1 MRPSRSGRSW
11 PAALEPG
18 VRGSDNQGRCRSP
31 GLELRSTG
39 GSRPGA
45 ARGAGRAAAAG
56 QPGKRSSGDARW
68 PHWDRTP
75 ARAAESTDDTLASQ
89 GPPVESRDGCSRS
102 GAAAAEEGLSG
113 GGPRVPVSLWG
124 KQTMDYDFKA
134 KLAAERERVEDL
146 FEYEGCKVGRG
157 TYGHVYKARRK
168 DGKDEK
174 EYALKQIEG
183 TGISMSACREIALLR
198 ELKHPNVIALQKVF
212 LSHSDRKVWLLFD
225 YAEHDLWH
233 IIKFHRASKANK
245 KPMQLPRSMVKSL
258 LYQILDGIHYLH
270 ANWVLHRDLKP
281 ANILVM
287 GEGPERGRVKI
298 ADMGFARLFNSPLK
312 PLADL
317 DPVVVTFWYRAPEL
331 LLGARHYTKAI
342 DIWAI
347 GCIFA
352 ELLTSE
358 PIFHCRQEDI
368 KTSNPFHHDQL
379 DRIFSVMGFPA
390 DKDWEDIRKMPEYP
404 TLQKDFRRTTYA
416 NSSLIKYMEKH
427 KVKPDSK
434 VFLLLQKL
442 LTMDPTKRITSEQ
455 ALQDPYFQEDPLP
468 TLDVFAGCQ
477 IPYPKRE
484 FLNEDEP
491 EEKGDKN
498 QPQQQN
504 PHQQP
509 VAPQQQAAA
518 PTQAPPPQQSSAQT
532 NGTAGGATTGGG
544 AAGAGL
550 QHSQDSGLNQVPP
563 NKKPRI
569 GPSGANSGG
578 PVMPSDYQHSSSRLN
593 YQSSVQ
599 GSSQSQGTLGY
610 SSSQQS
616 TQYHPSHQAHR
627 Y

>member
-1 MRPSRSGRSW
+1 
-11 PAALEPG
+11 
-18 VRGSDNQGRCRSP
+18 
-31 GLELRSTG
+31 
-39 GSRPGA
+39 
-45 ARGAGRAAAAG
+45 
-56 QPGKRSSGDARW
+56 
-68 PHWDRTP
+68 
-75 ARAAESTDDTLASQ
+75 
-89 GPPVESRDGCSRS
+89 
-102 GAAAAEEGLSG
+102 
-113 GGPRVPVSLWG
+113 
-124 KQTMDYDFKA
+124 MDYDFKT
-134 KLAAERERVEDL
+134 KLAAEREKVEDL

-157 TYGHVYKARRK
+157 TYGHVYKAKRK

-245 KPMQLPRSMVKSL
+245 KPMQLPRGMVKSL

-287 GEGPERGRVKI
+287 GEGPERGRVK
-298 ADMGFARLFNSPLK
+298 
-312 PLADL
+312 
-317 DPVVVTFWYRAPEL
+317 
-331 LLGARHYTKAI
+331 I

-455 ALQDPYFQEDPLP
+455 ALQDPYFLEDPLP
-468 TLDVFAGCQ
+468 TSDVFAGCQ

-491 EEKGDKN
+491 EEKTEKN
-498 QPQQQN
+498 QAQQHQQTTAQAQAQQQSGT
-504 PHQQP
+504 
-509 VAPQQQAAA
+509 QQAS
-518 PTQAPPPQQSSAQT
+518 TQQTSAQT
-532 NGTAGGATTGGG
+532 NGNTGATGANKGG
-544 AAGAGL
+544 GL
-550 QHSQDSGLNQVPP
+550 QHGQDQGPP

-569 GPSGANSGG
+569 GPSGASSGTG
-578 PVMPSDYQHSSSRLN
+578 VHQSEYQVR
-593 YQSSVQ
+593 SVQ
-599 GSSQSQGTLGY
+599 IISNVQIVSKVQVCVGR
-610 SSSQQS
+610 QQS
-616 TQYHPSHQAHR
+616 DGLVEEATPIPLAR
-627 Y
+627 W

>member
-1 MRPSRSGRSW
+1 
-11 PAALEPG
+11 
-18 VRGSDNQGRCRSP
+18 
-31 GLELRSTG
+31 
-39 GSRPGA
+39 
-45 ARGAGRAAAAG
+45 
-56 QPGKRSSGDARW
+56 
-68 PHWDRTP
+68 
-75 ARAAESTDDTLASQ
+75 
-89 GPPVESRDGCSRS
+89 
-102 GAAAAEEGLSG
+102 
-113 GGPRVPVSLWG
+113 
-124 KQTMDYDFKA
+124 MDYDFKA

-233 IIKFHRASKANK
+233 IIKFPRAPKANK
-245 KPMQLPRSMVKSL
+245 KPMQLPRTMGKTP
-258 LYQILDGIHYLH
+258 LYQNLEGNHYLH

-287 GEGPERGRVKI
+287 GEGPERGRVK
-298 ADMGFARLFNSPLK
+298 
-312 PLADL
+312 
-317 DPVVVTFWYRAPEL
+317 
-331 LLGARHYTKAI
+331 I

-468 TLDVFAGCQ
+468 TSDVFAGCQ

-498 QPQQQN
+498 QQQQNQHQQQTAPQQPQQAVPPPPPPQPQPQQQ
-504 PHQQP
+504 
-509 VAPQQQAAA
+509 QQQQNN
-518 PTQAPPPQQSSAQT
+518 TQT
-532 NGTAGGATTGGG
+532 NGTAAGAGGG
-544 AAGAGL
+544 GTGAGL
-550 QHSQDSGLNQVPP
+550 QHSQDSGLNPVPP
-563 NKKPRI
+563 NKKPRL
-569 GPSGANSGG
+569 GPAGTNSGG
-578 PVMPSDYQHSSSRLN
+578 PVMPSEYQHSSSRLS
-593 YQSSVQ
+593 YQSNVQ
-599 GSSQSQGTLGY
+599 GSSQSQSTMGY
-610 SSSQQS
+610 STSSQQS
-616 TQYHPSHQAHR
+616 SQYHPAHQAHR

>member
-1 MRPSRSGRSW
+1 MMIGCWGSEVACSPLAKAGSRKLLKVQFLKYGFCIVKKKDQPIRKNRAHPITNQERERSQSLGIPTHQRGRHSPAPANEQRDGGRGNRRTHCPRKETSCGTTVLTSPRLPSHCSQPFSKI
-11 PAALEPG
+11 PG
-18 VRGSDNQGRCRSP
+18 
-31 GLELRSTG
+31 GLRVWTSSVG
-39 GSRPGA
+39 GSR
-45 ARGAGRAAAAG
+45 
-56 QPGKRSSGDARW
+56 
-68 PHWDRTP
+68 
-75 ARAAESTDDTLASQ
+75 LF
-89 GPPVESRDGCSRS
+89 SRR
-102 GAAAAEEGLSG
+102 
-113 GGPRVPVSLWG
+113 
-124 KQTMDYDFKA
+124 
-134 KLAAERERVEDL
+134 
-146 FEYEGCKVGRG
+146 
-157 TYGHVYKARRK
+157 
-168 DGKDEK
+168 KDEK

-183 TGISMSACREIALLR
+183 TGISMSACREIA
-198 ELKHPNVIALQKVF
+198 
-212 LSHSDRKVWLLFD
+212 
-225 YAEHDLWH
+225 
-233 IIKFHRASKANK
+233 
-245 KPMQLPRSMVKSL
+245 
-258 LYQILDGIHYLH
+258 
-270 ANWVLHRDLKP
+270 KP

-484 FLNEDEP
+484 FLNEDDP

-498 QPQQQN
+498 QQQQQN
-504 PHQQP
+504 QHQQP
-509 VAPQQQAAA
+509 TAPPQQAAA
-518 PTQAPPPQQSSAQT
+518 PPQAPPPQQNSTQT
-532 NGTAGGATTGGG
+532 NGTAGGAGAGVGGT
-544 AAGAGL
+544 GAGL
-550 QHSQDSGLNQVPP
+550 QHSQDSSLNQVPP
-563 NKKPRI
+563 NKKPRL

-599 GSSQSQGTLGY
+599 GSSQSQSTLGY
-610 SSSQQS
+610 SSSSQQS
-616 TQYHPSHQAHR
+616 SQYHPSHQAHR

>member
-1 MRPSRSGRSW
+1 
-11 PAALEPG
+11 
-18 VRGSDNQGRCRSP
+18 
-31 GLELRSTG
+31 
-39 GSRPGA
+39 
-45 ARGAGRAAAAG
+45 
-56 QPGKRSSGDARW
+56 
-68 PHWDRTP
+68 
-75 ARAAESTDDTLASQ
+75 
-89 GPPVESRDGCSRS
+89 
-102 GAAAAEEGLSG
+102 
-113 GGPRVPVSLWG
+113 
-124 KQTMDYDFKA
+124 MDYDFKT
-134 KLAAERERVEDL
+134 KLAAEREKVEDL

-157 TYGHVYKARRK
+157 TYGHVYKAKRK

-245 KPMQLPRSMVKSL
+245 KPMQLPRGMVKSL

-455 ALQDPYFQEDPLP
+455 ALQDPYFLEDPLP
-468 TLDVFAGCQ
+468 TSDVFAGCQ

-491 EEKGDKN
+491 EEKTEKN
-498 QPQQQN
+498 QAQQHQQTTAQAQAQQQSGT
-504 PHQQP
+504 
-509 VAPQQQAAA
+509 QQAS
-518 PTQAPPPQQSSAQT
+518 TQQNSAQT
-532 NGTAGGATTGGG
+532 NGNTGATGANKGG
-544 AAGAGL
+544 GL
-550 QHSQDSGLNQVPP
+550 QHGQDQGPP

-569 GPSGANSGG
+569 GPSGASSGTG
-578 PVMPSDYQHSSSRLN
+578 IHQSEYQHSSSRLG
-593 YQSSVQ
+593 YQSNVQ
-599 GSSQSQGTLGY
+599 GSTQSQGY
-610 SSSQQS
+610 SSSSQQS
-616 TQYHPSHQAHR
+616 SQYSHQSHR

>member
-1 MRPSRSGRSW
+1 
-11 PAALEPG
+11 
-18 VRGSDNQGRCRSP
+18 
-31 GLELRSTG
+31 
-39 GSRPGA
+39 
-45 ARGAGRAAAAG
+45 
-56 QPGKRSSGDARW
+56 
-68 PHWDRTP
+68 
-75 ARAAESTDDTLASQ
+75 
-89 GPPVESRDGCSRS
+89 
-102 GAAAAEEGLSG
+102 
-113 GGPRVPVSLWG
+113 
-124 KQTMDYDFKA
+124 MDYDFKA

-168 DGKDEK
+168 DGKKGKRQRLKSKRDCANQMIPGGLRVWTSSVGGSRLFSRRKDEK

-287 GEGPERGRVKI
+287 GEGPERGRVK
-298 ADMGFARLFNSPLK
+298 
-312 PLADL
+312 
-317 DPVVVTFWYRAPEL
+317 
-331 LLGARHYTKAI
+331 I

-484 FLNEDEP
+484 FLNEDDP

-498 QPQQQN
+498 QQQQQN
-504 PHQQP
+504 QHQQP
-509 VAPQQQAAA
+509 TAPPQQAAA
-518 PTQAPPPQQSSAQT
+518 PPQAPPPQQNSTQT
-532 NGTAGGATTGGG
+532 NGTAGGAGAGVGGT
-544 AAGAGL
+544 GAGL

-563 NKKPRI
+563 NKKPRL

-593 YQSSVQ
+593 YQSNVQ
-599 GSSQSQGTLGY
+599 GSSQSQSTLGY
-610 SSSQQS
+610 SSSSQQS
-616 TQYHPSHQAHR
+616 SQYHPSHQAHR

>member
-1 MRPSRSGRSW
+1 
-11 PAALEPG
+11 
-18 VRGSDNQGRCRSP
+18 
-31 GLELRSTG
+31 
-39 GSRPGA
+39 
-45 ARGAGRAAAAG
+45 
-56 QPGKRSSGDARW
+56 
-68 PHWDRTP
+68 
-75 ARAAESTDDTLASQ
+75 
-89 GPPVESRDGCSRS
+89 
-102 GAAAAEEGLSG
+102 
-113 GGPRVPVSLWG
+113 
-124 KQTMDYDFKA
+124 MDYDFKA

-498 QPQQQN
+498 QQQQQN
-504 PHQQP
+504 QHQQP
-509 VAPQQQAAA
+509 TAPPQQAAA
-518 PTQAPPPQQSSAQT
+518 PPQAPPPQQNSTQT
-532 NGTAGGATTGGG
+532 NGTAGGAGAGVGGTGT
-544 AAGAGL
+544 GL

-563 NKKPRI
+563 NKKPRL

-578 PVMPSDYQHSSSRLN
+578 PVMPSDYQDSPRTEESLSSGLVKQKTHGTQLPPARPCKTSLRPLPLCRQSLLCCAAGCSNVSMPSVTNLPFFTHNCLGKNLDRPRGARLQFLSKERVSVTQL
-593 YQSSVQ
+593 QSIIDRLLYFFFFQIKKFFEMLFYVHIVLF
-599 GSSQSQGTLGY
+599 T
-610 SSSQQS
+610 
-616 TQYHPSHQAHR
+616 
-627 Y
+627 

>member
-1 MRPSRSGRSW
+1 
-11 PAALEPG
+11 
-18 VRGSDNQGRCRSP
+18 
-31 GLELRSTG
+31 
-39 GSRPGA
+39 
-45 ARGAGRAAAAG
+45 
-56 QPGKRSSGDARW
+56 
-68 PHWDRTP
+68 
-75 ARAAESTDDTLASQ
+75 
-89 GPPVESRDGCSRS
+89 
-102 GAAAAEEGLSG
+102 
-113 GGPRVPVSLWG
+113 
-124 KQTMDYDFKA
+124 MDYEFKT
-134 KLAAERERVEDL
+134 KLSAERERVEDL

-157 TYGHVYKARRK
+157 TYGHVYKAKRK

-198 ELKHPNVIALQKVF
+198 ELKHPNVITLQKVF

-270 ANWVLHRDLKP
+270 ANWVLHRDLVGKDIIMPIMPKCPAVCQQPQGKLVLKNNQCCTDAGYQLYNVRVKP

-416 NSSLIKYMEKH
+416 NSSLMKYMEKH

-455 ALQDPYFQEDPLP
+455 ALQDLYFQEDPLP
-468 TLDVFAGCQ
+468 TSDVFAGCQ

-484 FLNEDEP
+484 FLAEDEP
-491 EEKGDKN
+491 EEKADKN
-498 QPQQQN
+498 QQAQNQHQQQATTQQQTVAQQQQVQQQN
-504 PHQQP
+504 
-509 VAPQQQAAA
+509 
-518 PTQAPPPQQSSAQT
+518 SSQT
-532 NGTAGGATTGGG
+532 NGTGG
-544 AAGAGL
+544 AAGAAL
-550 QHSQDSGLNQVPP
+550 QHSQDTGLNQGPP
-563 NKKPRI
+563 NKKPRL
-569 GPSGANSGG
+569 GPSATSSGG
-578 PVMPSDYQHSSSRLN
+578 PSLMPSDYQHSTSRLS
-593 YQSSVQ
+593 YQSNIQ
-599 GSSQSQGTLGY
+599 GSSQPQNTMGY
-610 SSSQQS
+610 STTSQQS
-616 TQYHPSHQAHR
+616 SQYHQSHR